1 MAGKKDH
8 SLNVRVTEE
17 EYGWIMRY
25 AERTDQSIADVVRKA
40 IRLYISVIA
49 KNKQKQEQANEAKS
63 DLFVEGS
70 QTTAGDGVQTSR
82 DAG

>member
-25 AERTDQSIADVVRKA
+25 AERTD
-40 IRLYISVIA
+40 
-49 KNKQKQEQANEAKS
+49 
-63 DLFVEGS
+63 
-70 QTTAGDGVQTSR
+70 
-82 DAG
+82 